1 MEDFGLSTTIDIY
14 LVISADVIGVIDMDT
29 SEVVFSC
36 WCSSVIGWTN
46 NHSHPE
52 AGQSP
57 GNCYFVSY
65 IVRKVDCIHSNDLIV
80 DKMNKIVVIKINE
93 YEYAFSANTVT
104 MS

>member
-1 MEDFGLSTTIDIY
+1 
-14 LVISADVIGVIDMDT
+14 MDT

-65 IVRKVDCIHSNDLIV
+65 IVRKVQSKLLFGCIHFNDLIV
-80 DKMNKIVVIKINE
+80 DKMNKIAVIKINE
-93 YEYAFSANTVT
+93 YKYAFSAKTVT
-104 MS
+104 VS